1 MTGVFSQILN
11 MSLTASVVIL
21 LLLLLRLPFKQA
33 PKVISYA
40 LWGIVLIRLLC
51 PVSLPSPASLFSWT
65 EAPAVEAGQ
74 AMSAISYLPTVY
86 PTAEPEAAITA
97 EADAAEPAPAPQS
110 SEPDVREIAAWI
122 WLAGALILAA
132 WAAAAYFRLLLRL
145 RSAVPLGSGSIWPS
159 RSPRPL
165 CWGFCGQGS
174 TCPRICRKG
183 SGTISSSTS
192 GCTFAGATM

>member
-1 MTGVFSQILN
+1 
-11 MSLTASVVIL
+11 MSLTTSVVIL

-40 LWGIVLIRLLC
+40 LWGIVLIRLVC

-74 AMSAISYLPTVY
+74 TMSAISYLPTVY

-110 SEPDVREIAAWI
+110 SRPDVREIAAWI

-145 RSAVPLGSGSIWPS
+145 RSAVPLGERVYLAEQI
-159 RSPRPL
+159 
-165 CWGFCGQGS
+165 S
-174 TCPRICRKG
+174 TPFVLGLLRPRI
-183 SGTISSSTS
+183 
-192 GCTFAGATM
+192 